1 MRSGN
6 WCGPY
11 DARAMRPRHLIPAAL
26 LVMFAL
32 PASALGASA
41 PTLSLINVP
50 VGVIVG
56 HPSPYTENTSTVQMS
71 IGYSGHLAKGSKLVL
86 LVKPSGSSYKASKTK
101 ITLHGGHAKI
111 SVKQGGLGGPFK
123 YKVAVMSG
131 SRTLSVSKPVP
142 LYWAPPPAGVFVLG
156 EESAYTSR
164 IHPSESCE
172 GAGKCKGDGASE
184 ENDLVRAAAGNTPMP
199 AGWTVTLL
207 YNGQQVC
214 TTKDINGECSA
225 PIQYPKVTAATEV
238 TETAELTSPTGVVTS
253 ATLTLTIFP

>member
-1 MRSGN
+1 
-6 WCGPY
+6 
-11 DARAMRPRHLIPAAL
+11 MRPRHLVLITL
-26 LVMFAL
+26 LASLAL
-32 PASALGASA
+32 PAAAMGASA

-56 HPSPYTENTSTVQMS
+56 ARSPYTETNGTVQMS

-86 LVKPSGSSYKASKTK
+86 LIKPPAHPYKASKTK
-101 ITLHGGHAKI
+101 ITLNGGHAKV
-111 SVKQGGLGGPFK
+111 SVKQSGIGGPYK

-131 SRTLSVSKPVP
+131 SRTLGISKPVS
-142 LYWAPPPAGVFVLG
+142 LYWAQPPAGVFVLG

-172 GAGKCKGDGASE
+172 GTGKCKGDGSSE
-184 ENDLVRAAAGNTPMP
+184 QTDLVRAAAGNTPMP

-214 TTKDINGECSA
+214 TTKDIDGECSA
-225 PIQYPKVTAATEV
+225 AIAYPKVTAPTEV
-238 TETAELTSPTGVVTS
+238 TETAEIISPAGVVTS

>member
-1 MRSGN
+1 MRS
-6 WCGPY
+6 
-11 DARAMRPRHLIPAAL
+11 RHVIPIVVLIL
-26 LVMFAL
+26 LAL

-71 IGYSGHLAKGSKLVL
+71 VGYSGHLAKGSKLVL

-131 SRTLSVSKPVP
+131 NRTLSVSKAIP
-142 LYWAPPPAGVFVLG
+142 LYWAPPPGGVFLLAS
-156 EESAYTSR
+156 ESAYTSR
-164 IHPSESCE
+164 TQPTENCE
-172 GAGKCKGDGASE
+172 GVGKCKGDASSE
-184 ENDLVRAAAGNTPMP
+184 QGDLLRAAAGNTPMP

-207 YNGQQVC
+207 YNGQVEC

-225 PIQYPKVTAATEV
+225 PITYPKVTAATQV
-238 TETAELTSPTGVVTS
+238 TETAEITSPTGVVTS

>member
-1 MRSGN
+1 MSI
-6 WCGPY
+6 
-11 DARAMRPRHLIPAAL
+11 ML
-26 LVMFAL
+26 LVLLAL
-32 PASALGASA
+32 PAAAMGASA

-56 HPSPYTENTSTVQMS
+56 SRSPYTESTSTVQMS

-86 LVKPSGSSYKASKTK
+86 LVKPSGFPYKASKTK
-101 ITLHGGHAKI
+101 ITLNGGHAKVN
-111 SVKQGGLGGPFK
+111 VKQNSLGGPFK

-131 SRTLSVSKPVP
+131 SRTLAVSKPVS

-164 IHPSESCE
+164 IHPSENCE
-172 GAGKCKGDGASE
+172 GTGKCKGDAASE
-184 ENDLVRAAAGNTPMP
+184 ETDLVRAAAGNTPMP

-225 PIQYPKVTAATEV
+225 TIAYPKVTAPTEV
-238 TETAELTSPTGVVTS
+238 TETAEMTSPLGVVTS
-253 ATLTLTIFP
+253 ATLTLTVFP